1 MKLAVPVA
9 NGRLCMHFGHCEQ
22 FVIFNI
28 DREKKSIASHE
39 ALTPPPHEPG
49 VLPKWLSE
57 QGVNFVIAG
66 GMGGGAQMK
75 FADAGVKVFGFDR
88 TAKDAIDNFLKNELG
103 RLSACK
109 EHGKT
114 C

>member
-1 MKLAVPVA
+1 MKIAVPVA

-49 VLPKWLSE
+49 VLPKWLSD

-66 GMGGGAQMK
+66 GIGARAVTLFK
-75 FADAGVKVFGFDR
+75 ERGVDVVTGAPAGNPAEIV
-88 TAKDAIDNFLKNELG
+88 NQFLAGTLVTGSN
-103 RLSACK
+103 
-109 EHGKT
+109 T
-114 C
+114 CDH